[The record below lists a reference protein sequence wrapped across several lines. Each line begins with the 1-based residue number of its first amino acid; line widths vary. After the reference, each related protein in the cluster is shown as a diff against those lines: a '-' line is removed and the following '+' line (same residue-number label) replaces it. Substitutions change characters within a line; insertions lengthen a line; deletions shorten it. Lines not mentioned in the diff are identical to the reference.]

1 MLGERTRDGEQRLDR
16 TQAVP
21 HQQNAFA
28 LPAMEKIDPAL
39 VNNPFIFPDEATLAK
54 VKVFRALSPEE
65 ETKFSEAFAIASGL

>member
-1 MLGERTRDGEQRLDR
+1 
-16 TQAVP
+16 
-21 HQQNAFA
+21 
-28 LPAMEKIDPAL
+28 MEKIDPAL